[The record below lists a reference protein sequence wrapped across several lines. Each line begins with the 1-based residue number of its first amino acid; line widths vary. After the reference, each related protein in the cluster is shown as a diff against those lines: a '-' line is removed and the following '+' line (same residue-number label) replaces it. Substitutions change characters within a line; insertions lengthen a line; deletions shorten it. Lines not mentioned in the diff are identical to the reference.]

1 MSRRTW
7 EEIDLLVL
15 RAINQLPKGKATSS
29 ALHGRVG
36 TGVRKTHSGNT
47 ERLLQRVQ
55 RHGLIRQTYTLT
67 WEMTEIGKEI
77 YDEHLR
83 ARKLAKEAA
92 RKADRNLG
100 AGPGLNGLPA
110 EGSPVHHRD
119 THQ

>member
-67 WEMTEIGKEI
+67 WEMTEIGKEM
-77 YDEHLR
+77 YVRHLQEQKQ
-83 ARKLAKEAA
+83 RKQS
-92 RKADRNLG
+92 
-100 AGPGLNGLPA
+100 PG
-110 EGSPVHHRD
+110 EGVW
-119 THQ
+119 